1 MLTLCTDTITPRL
14 AYAAHELGRLL
25 GCEVRPTEDKTAL
38 AHLSI
43 GPSASEKT
51 ISLGNGTILT
61 RTDVAPLNPNWGKW
75 GDLPA
80 LFPTN
85 EETDVPFDLL
95 GSVFFL
101 LSRYEE
107 YTEPERDRHGRFP
120 AHKSTLVKQELEHLP
135 IVELWAARLRQLMKE
150 RFPELHFE
158 EPAFELLP
166 TFDIDS
172 AFAYAHKGW
181 WRTAGGFARD
191 LVHRDTVN
199 ARLRWKV
206 LMGKSSDPY
215 DIYEWLESTL
225 NNRGLTRKYFFLL
238 SDFGKFNKNVTHQSA
253 ALQTL
258 INRLGKT
265 ADVGI
270 HPGYLTAENDDI
282 MQNEVARLAAIT
294 GEPVRISR
302 QHYLR
307 MDLPDTYESLIK
319 CGISEDHTMG
329 FADRPGFRAGI
340 SRPFGFFN
348 LRTNQARPLTIVPFV
363 CMDATLRYYMRLSA
377 DEAAIRMVKM
387 RKSLEQSKS
396 LMVLLWHNESL
407 SEHGP
412 WAGWRKVIESVIE
425 HGTGKAD

>member
-1 MLTLCTDTITPRL
+1 MLTLYSSSITPRV
-14 AYAAHELGRLL
+14 AYAAQELGSLM
-25 GCEVRPTEDKTAL
+25 GCEMRPTDDDSVG
-38 AHLSI
+38 AHLSL
-43 GPSASEKT
+43 GKSADAKT
-51 ISLGNGTILT
+51 ISIGTGTILT
-61 RTDVAPLNPNWGKW
+61 STDVAPLNPNWGKW

-85 EETDVPFDLL
+85 EQTDVPFDLL
-95 GSVFFL
+95 GAVFFL

-120 AHKSTLVKQELEHLP
+120 AHKSTLVKQEIEHLP
-135 IVELWAARLRQLMKE
+135 IIELWTARLRELLKE
-150 RFPELHFE
+150 RFPELRLK

-191 LVHRDTVN
+191 LVHRDTKN
-199 ARLRWKV
+199 ARFRWKV
-206 LMGKSSDPY
+206 LMGKTPDPY
-215 DIYEWLESTL
+215 DIYDWLETSL
-225 NNRGLTRKYFFLL
+225 DNRGLTCKYFFLL
-238 SDFGKFNKNVTHQSA
+238 SDFGKFNKNVSHRSA

-258 INRLGKT
+258 INRLGIT
-265 ADVGI
+265 ADIGI
-270 HPGYLTAENDDI
+270 HPGYLTSENDDI

-319 CGISEDHTMG
+319 CGIAEDYSMG
-329 FADRPGFRAGI
+329 FADRPGFRAGT
-340 SRPFGFFN
+340 SRPFVFFN
-348 LRTNQARPLTIVPFV
+348 LRTNQARPLIIVPFV

-377 DEAAIRMVKM
+377 DEASIRLLKM
-387 RKSLEQSKS
+387 RKELEQTNSR
-396 LMVLLWHNESL
+396 MVLLWHNESL

-412 WAGWRKVIESVIE
+412 WTGWRKVFESVIN
-425 HGTGKAD
+425 HNTGKAD